1 MDEKNILLQL
11 CAHAPSPEVKNCVC
25 KYDTQLNT
33 KQLQKAFN
41 SMRVGELIAT
51 LEYLKAPNLRT
62 NLSEYK
68 KEGLVMNIICCI
80 ENLLPDKCVCCDE
93 LYCTSMDDPSL
104 LSCEKCGQEP
114 HLECLIQKLGVP
126 AEGLT
131 QESVHKLLN
140 PLDLNGWTYICP
152 ECKSD
157 YIPSRDLDVKISAL
171 KKDTTNQNSS
181 HPSTSQST
189 TPPNGGEEA
198 QPDQEIRT
206 GSPPSP
212 NSEHDATVIAQ
223 RTTSPPPI
231 TVIGDGDEHFPST
244 ISPQVCKDYLK
255 FKCRSGK
262 SGANCRFEHPSICS
276 NLLDHGVKAPYG
288 CNGKECSD
296 FHPDM
301 CKTSLAHQKCDKLHC
316 EFFHMKGTIRK
327 HAKSQNQKSALNN
340 NGITRSQPKQA
351 AKNNPNTSAGG
362 RSQTAGHENDIHN
375 FLEEVRLL
383 KTELLE
389 VMDTRFAT
397 LCSELMVNPQQQT
410 TPVQAQNQQPIEPHP
425 TTPQTQTTHQLPV
438 PAQQI
443 QPVMSQTQPP
453 MMPSHQLQQPQ
464 FQLPQTMYQS
474 LQHPLQ
480 QAFQIV
486 PIMHPIYQ
494 SQQQA
499 PLQMQMQ
506 TDPYH
511 KFQNQQN
518 MLGAQIPTTAYHTYQ
533 F

>member
-1 MDEKNILLQL
+1 MDDKTILLQL
-11 CAHAPSPEVKNCVC
+11 CARAPSPDVKNCLR
-25 KYDTQLNT
+25 KYDAKFNT
-33 KQLQKAFN
+33 KQLQQAFN

-51 LEYLKAPNLRT
+51 LVYLKAPNLRT
-62 NLSEYK
+62 NLTDYK
-68 KEGLVMNIICCI
+68 KEGLVMNIICRI

-93 LYCTSMDDPSL
+93 LYCTSMNDPSL
-104 LSCEKCGQEP
+104 LPCEKCGQEP

-140 PLDLNGWTYICP
+140 PLDLNGWTYIYP
-152 ECKSD
+152 DCKSD
-157 YIPSRDLDVKISAL
+157 YIPSKDLDIKRSAL
-171 KKDTTNQNSS
+171 KKDTTNQTSS
-181 HPSTSQST
+181 QPSTSQST
-189 TPPNGGEEA
+189 TSPNGEEET
-198 QPDQEIRT
+198 QPDQEIGT
-206 GSPPSP
+206 GPLPSP
-212 NSEHDATVIAQ
+212 NSEQVAVIAQ
-223 RTTSPPPI
+223 RTTSSPPPI
-231 TVIGDGDEHFPST
+231 TVIGDEDEHFPSK
-244 ISPQVCKDYLK
+244 ISPRVCKDYLR
-255 FKCRSGK
+255 FRCRFGK
-262 SGANCRFEHPSICS
+262 SNCRFEHPSICS

-301 CKTSLAHQKCDKLHC
+301 CKSSLTHQKCDNLHC
-316 EFFHMKGTIRK
+316 ELFHMKGTIRK
-327 HAKSQNQKSALNN
+327 HPKSQNQQSTLNN
-340 NGITRSQPKQA
+340 NDITRNQPKQA
-351 AKNNPNTSAGG
+351 ANNNPNTSAGG
-362 RSQTAGHENDIHN
+362 RSQTSGQENDIHHN

-383 KTELLE
+383 KSELLE

-397 LCSELMVNPQQQT
+397 LCSELMVNSQQHT
-410 TPVQAQNQQPIEPHP
+410 TPAQAQNQQPIESHP
-425 TTPQTQTTHQLPV
+425 TTPQIQTTHQPPV

-443 QPVMSQTQPP
+443 QPMIYQTQPP
-453 MMPSHQLQQPQ
+453 MLPSHQMQQPQ
-464 FQLPQTMYQS
+464 LQLPQTMYQP

-506 TDPYH
+506 TNPYH
-511 KFQNQQN
+511 QFQNQQN
-518 MLGAQIPTTAYHTYQ
+518 MLGAQIPTTAYHTSQ